1 MVSFLSKVLFTAV
14 AILLATFILNGVHVN
29 STTTA
34 ILVAAVLVLLNTF
47 VKPILVLLTI
57 PFTILTLGLF
67 LLVINVIIIKWTSA
81 LVPGFRVDGWW
92 PALWFSIIVSL
103 VSSFIEG
110 LVHAQK

>member
-34 ILVAAVLVLLNTF
+34 ILVAAVLGLLNTF

>member
-29 STTTA
+29 STATA
-34 ILVAAVLVLLNTF
+34 ILVAAVLGLLNTF

-67 LLVINVIIIKWTSA
+67 LLVINVIIIKWTSV

-110 LVHAQK
+110 LVQAQE